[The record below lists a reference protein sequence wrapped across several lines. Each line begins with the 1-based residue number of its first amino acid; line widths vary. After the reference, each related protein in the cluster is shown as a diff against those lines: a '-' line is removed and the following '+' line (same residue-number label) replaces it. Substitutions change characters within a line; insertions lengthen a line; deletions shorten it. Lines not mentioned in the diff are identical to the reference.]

1 MQGVPHENQDIE
13 KLNTYQDIKQ
23 LLPHI
28 EKFVM
33 DLGNNFISLEE
44 KFNFV
49 EKNNI
54 HLKNILNSET
64 VKFKKSNDA
73 INDIKS
79 ENKFLK

>member
-23 LLPHI
+23 LLTHI

-54 HLKNILNSET
+54 HLKNILNYET